1 MAARRDRNNHRAAPY
16 PPRTTNP
23 PPSIS
28 KFTPINAPLQ
38 IPLPPVGGSTTP
50 QWGLKSHAALR
61 EAPIGSSTVRMLV
74 GDTTQQQEVPM
85 TGSNAGD
92 ASDLEA
98 TLYDVDPDETAY
110 GAPTAADLQYWT
122 RSAAQFIRSSSGIDA
137 TWVGK
142 RPLGQGSFG
151 IAGVWEKYD
160 HNGNMVDVRTI
171 CRSYARD
178 PSQLTRST
186 DRGYKANRG
195 KTERRYPWPALGV
208 GDSTRSCDNAR
219 T

>member
-1 MAARRDRNNHRAAPY
+1 MAARRDRNTRRTAPY
-16 PPRTTNP
+16 PPRTIVP

-38 IPLPPVGGSTTP
+38 IPLPTVGGPKTA

-61 EAPIGSSTVRMLV
+61 DAPIGSSTVRMLV
-74 GDTTQQQEVPM
+74 GDTSKQVPT
-85 TGSNAGD
+85 TGSNAED
-92 ASDLEA
+92 ASNLEA
-98 TLYDVDPDETAY
+98 ALYDVDPEETAY
-110 GAPTAADLQYWT
+110 GPLTVDDLQYWT
-122 RSAAQFIRSSSGIDA
+122 RSAARFIRSSSGIDA

-160 HNGNMVDVRTI
+160 HNGNMIDVRPI
-171 CRSYARD
+171 CRFYAKG
-178 PSQLTRST
+178 PSQLTRLT
-186 DRGYKANRG
+186 DCGYKANRG
-195 KTERRYPWPALGV
+195 KTERCYPRPALGV
-208 GDSTRSCDNAR
+208 RDPTRSRDNAR